1 MTSALDLNPQ
11 NQPRRRSQQKR
22 SAASIQ
28 KRPPLRERSSSE
40 ANELPSSSPK
50 RHTRQSG
57 SYDGHAKPY
66 NSSGRTPAFAPERTH
81 ERTTTFETTAKVMV
95 TNTVDYGVMHHEPS
109 VRVPNLTKAKG
120 RQTKPNRINTK
131 DGASTMSSPKRGANP
146 TANIP
151 YGSDTPTSTWF
162 SPTTATPPL
171 SPPKSNISAVFPFPA
186 VPSQGPP
193 PIPTRRRS
201 LYTNTEAV
209 SPDAQTVPVVLSS
222 SPPPRQPEGP
232 RPPHSASTTD
242 PSATAKQV
250 NRRSSGARYTAFPPP
265 LKSPK
270 RQSLV
275 GPRDPHR
282 SSVTSIGP
290 GHTPIDFSASNAP
303 WPMNPGSTGQPRP
316 ISAVSSSAQEPPKG
330 TPSAHLSIQRHP
342 LRQSPTTLA
351 WAGPYTQGT
360 GEPPSEPSTAHQ
372 SRQVWSTHLS
382 TIPSESE
389 RTSRSMTEVSSTAG
403 PYAIGGAYTLQSHAS
418 SGVLPTTPYGPRAPL
433 MPAPLF
439 SPPKTRDSDE
449 GRDALAAL
457 RSPTLRPNRPPNAN
471 RLSAESNMSGR
482 SSYLGGALPT
492 WVQLYY
498 SRGERASMIDYLG
511 RESPNR
517 GTPSPRRGPP
527 SPPRVAPS
535 PESSSGPSESP
546 ESDTIPIVLTRPRNR
561 PYEDPNVP
569 HQAGYG
575 VGAALTAD
583 TPIRSA
589 AMAASAPYHDESAF
603 LYPRSTPRPAMQI
616 RSPSASPYLQHDQ
629 RAAARMSAWQ
639 VPSLDEPVHNRFF
652 SRCNRQIILFCL
664 GFLIPPLWMVA
675 AVLPLPYRP
684 EIRNVGTP
692 SELKLEQEMYNKLG
706 PVDERRYAKARWWR
720 TLNSIMSAVGL
731 VITGIMV
738 STRILSF
745 SPRLCKKRSEMKTFS
760 TSSSSSS

>member
-1 MTSALDLNPQ
+1 M
-11 NQPRRRSQQKR
+11 
-22 SAASIQ
+22 
-28 KRPPLRERSSSE
+28 PL
-40 ANELPSSSPK
+40 
-50 RHTRQSG
+50 
-57 SYDGHAKPY
+57 
-66 NSSGRTPAFAPERTH
+66 
-81 ERTTTFETTAKVMV
+81 
-95 TNTVDYGVMHHEPS
+95 
-109 VRVPNLTKAKG
+109 
-120 RQTKPNRINTK
+120 
-131 DGASTMSSPKRGANP
+131 
-146 TANIP
+146 
-151 YGSDTPTSTWF
+151 
-162 SPTTATPPL
+162 
-171 SPPKSNISAVFPFPA
+171 
-186 VPSQGPP
+186 
-193 PIPTRRRS
+193 
-201 LYTNTEAV
+201 
-209 SPDAQTVPVVLSS
+209 VLSS
-222 SPPPRQPEGP
+222 SPPPRQTERSKLQSP
-232 RPPHSASTTD
+232 STAD
-242 PSATAKQV
+242 PSAAAKQV

-275 GPRDPHR
+275 GPRDPNR
-282 SSVTSIGP
+282 SSVTPAGP

-303 WPMNPGSTGQPRP
+303 WPMNPGSAGQLRP
-316 ISAVSSSAQEPPKG
+316 ISNVSSSAQELPRG
-330 TPSAHLSIQRHP
+330 TSSEHLSIQRHP

-351 WAGPYTQGT
+351 WAGPYTQGND
-360 GEPPSEPSTAHQ
+360 EPHSEPSTAHQ

-389 RTSRSMTEVSSTAG
+389 RTSRSMTEVSPAAG
-403 PYAIGGAYTLQSHAS
+403 PYAFGGAYTLQSHAS
-418 SGVLPTTPYGPRAPL
+418 SGVLPNTPYGSNTPL

-449 GRDALAAL
+449 GRDAVTAL
-457 RSPTLRPNRPPNAN
+457 RSPMLRPNRPPSQN
-471 RLSAESNMSGR
+471 RLSAASNVSGR
-482 SSYLGGALPT
+482 SSVLGGALPT

-498 SRGERASMIDYLG
+498 SRGERASMIDYMG
-511 RESPNR
+511 RESPKR
-517 GTPSPRRGPP
+517 GTPSPRRGQP

-561 PYEDPNVP
+561 PYEDSNDPY
-569 HQAGYG
+569 QAEYG

-639 VPSLDEPVHNRFF
+639 APSLDEPLRERFF

-738 STRILSF
+738 SNPF
-745 SPRLCKKRSEMKTFS
+745 FF
-760 TSSSSSS
+760 